1 MNEKIKGSLECFKE
15 TKEILEKFSSKE
27 EAVEFLVNETG
38 VSRNEC
44 LEAYDFLIK
53 LNLNKEI
60 KWETFYEKE
69 D

>member
-1 MNEKIKGSLECFKE
+1 MSEKINELLERFKE
-15 TKEILEKFSSKE
+15 TKEILEKFSSKD

-38 VSRNEC
+38 ISRNEC

-53 LNLNKEI
+53 LDLNKEI

-69 D
+69 N